1 MKIEVRG
8 GRADDILEIHRPSD
22 EPDWHVVIGGKWEQD
37 TYHSGWAQYSV
48 AKAGAAMWVMNC
60 MEWNGC
66 LDSLTQEDVD
76 EGNLNADQEQC
87 LWDTSLKEA
96 QDMRYERIVAV
107 ATEVPEGMSA
117 DEVGK
122 VLHEAVMADGGFDI
136 EEL

>member
-8 GRADDILEIHRPSD
+8 NRKTDALESHRPAG
-22 EPDWHVVIGGKWEQD
+22 EVDWHVVISGKWEQD

-48 AKAGAAMWVMNC
+48 AKTGPGKWVINC

-76 EGNLNADQEQC
+76 EGNRNADQEQC
-87 LWDTSLKEA
+87 LWNRSLEA
-96 QDMRYERIVAV
+96 AQAIRYELIVAV

-117 DEVGK
+117 EDVGK
-122 VLHEAVMADGGFDI
+122 ALHRAVMEDGGFDI